1 MFIISSKTMFGQ
13 DYNWIIIRLTIFA
26 ICSIKIK
33 PDTSKRAFL
42 NTVRISVY
50 SANYTYKKKLVM
62 LRSRTIGWE
71 KLTQQKFFLLLCDV
85 LNESSDHLNTTKQKI
100 I

>member
-1 MFIISSKTMFGQ
+1 MFGQ

>member
-1 MFIISSKTMFGQ
+1 MFTVCTSPQIFCDTYLFLPFFPVFIISSKTMFGQ
-13 DYNWIIIRLTIFA
+13 DYNWIIRRLTIFA

-50 SANYTYKKKLVM
+50 SAKYTYKKKMVM
-62 LRSRTIGWE
+62 LR
-71 KLTQQKFFLLLCDV
+71 
-85 LNESSDHLNTTKQKI
+85 NEWVGKS
-100 I
+100 